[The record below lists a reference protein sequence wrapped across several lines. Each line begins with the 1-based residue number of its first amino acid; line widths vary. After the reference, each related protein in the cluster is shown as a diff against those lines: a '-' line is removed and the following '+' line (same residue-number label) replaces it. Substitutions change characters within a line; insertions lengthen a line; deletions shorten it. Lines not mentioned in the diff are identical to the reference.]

1 MERST
6 FFSRLFLVS
15 FLNAGLLAGLH
26 FGLPV
31 FQKHWPVS
39 VAALG
44 TFIGIC
50 LALFFVGERMATSK
64 NRLAFNNLITF
75 SVIGKIAV
83 SLVVL
88 FIYFKLKQPPDRL
101 FVAPFLLTYIVFT
114 SFETWFMMK
123 LARLKP
129 ADK

>member
-6 FFSRLFLVS
+6 FFSRLLVVTV
-15 FLNAGLLAGLH
+15 LNAALLAGLH

-39 VAALG
+39 IAALA
-44 TFIGIC
+44 TFVGIC

-64 NRLAFNNLITF
+64 NRLAFNHLITF
-75 SVIGKIAV
+75 SVLGKILV

-88 FIYFKLKQPPDRL
+88 FVYFKMKQPTDRL
-101 FVAPFLLTYIVFT
+101 FIVPFLLTYLVFT
-114 SFETWFMMK
+114 VFETWFMMK

-129 ADK
+129 AGR